1 LEKQAKKVTWSVVDL
16 TDKLE
21 VLAGELLTQA
31 GMTVSLAES
40 CTGGLV
46 GHLLTEVPGSSRYFL
61 GGVVAYDDSVK
72 TALLDVPPS
81 LIRQYGAVSAE
92 CALQMARA
100 VRGITGSDIGISV
113 TGVAGPTGGT
123 AAKPVGTVY
132 VALTADGA
140 EKVERFGWHDTRSGN
155 KRHSAEAALR
165 MLVGFLQSRSRA
177 SEAALPDTSSN

>member
-1 LEKQAKKVTWSVVDL
+1 MTEQ
-16 TDKLE
+16 LE
-21 VLAGELLTQA
+21 VLAGQLLTEA

-61 GGVVAYDDSVK
+61 GGVVAYDDLVK
-72 TALLDVPPS
+72 TALLDVPPA

-92 CALQMARA
+92 CALQMARG
-100 VRGITGSDIGISV
+100 VRAITGADIGLSI

-132 VALTADGA
+132 IGLAAEGA
-140 EKVERFGWHDTRSGN
+140 EKVERFGWHGNRSEN
-155 KRHSAEAALR
+155 KQKSAEATLR
-165 MLVGFLQSRSRA
+165 MLLVFLKDRSGVRQA
-177 SEAALPDTSSN
+177 GMPDANNI

>member
-1 LEKQAKKVTWSVVDL
+1 LNENLEI
-16 TDKLE
+16 
-21 VLAGELLTQA
+21 LAGELLTQA
-31 GMTVSLAES
+31 GMSVSLAES

-72 TALLDVPPS
+72 TALLDVPPA
-81 LIRQYGAVSAE
+81 LIRQHGAVSAE

-132 VALTADGA
+132 IALAADSA
-140 EKVERFGWHDTRSGN
+140 EKVERFGWHGTRTAN
-155 KRHSAEAALR
+155 KQHSAEAALR
-165 MLVGFLQSRSRA
+165 MLVGFLQSRSKV
-177 SEAALPDTSSN
+177 SEAALPDKTSK